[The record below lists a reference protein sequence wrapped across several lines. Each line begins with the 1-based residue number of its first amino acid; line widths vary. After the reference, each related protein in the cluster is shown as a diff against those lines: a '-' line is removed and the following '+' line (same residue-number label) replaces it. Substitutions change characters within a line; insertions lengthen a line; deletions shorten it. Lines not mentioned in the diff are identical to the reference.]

1 MHVLYFYCE
10 IKPFIHGRK
19 HLSFPGT
26 SLLTTQP
33 LSHLLFMMVCDTPQ
47 KGKSVT
53 NLLATDWL
61 GNKDMFGAIRI
72 DSRTAA
78 RILNKQ
84 IITVNKEINKDTYYV
99 LCWFYLWAQL
109 KPCGLV
115 SSLNHISTIIQKCVS
130 VTSFIYLF
138 WWRGIYNLGYNW
150 YSFSEFVTSCMKWQM
165 SKHIKGKN
173 DMIPQITD
181 LKWPSIY
188 KNIWKDFY
196 KYILISF

>member
-19 HLSFPGT
+19 HFSFPGT

-99 LCWFYLWAQL
+99 LC
-109 KPCGLV
+109 
-115 SSLNHISTIIQKCVS
+115 
-130 VTSFIYLF
+130 
-138 WWRGIYNLGYNW
+138 
-150 YSFSEFVTSCMKWQM
+150 
-165 SKHIKGKN
+165 
-173 DMIPQITD
+173 
-181 LKWPSIY
+181 
-188 KNIWKDFY
+188 
-196 KYILISF
+196 